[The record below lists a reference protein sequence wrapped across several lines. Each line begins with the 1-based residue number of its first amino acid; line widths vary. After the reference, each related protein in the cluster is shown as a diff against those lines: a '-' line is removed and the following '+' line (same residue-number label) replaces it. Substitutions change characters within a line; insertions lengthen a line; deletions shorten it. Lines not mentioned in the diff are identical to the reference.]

1 MVIFDLDSL
10 QQLFLPVDD
19 LTLFLLLALNP
30 LNLNPDFQLG
40 LSKHVLGMLR
50 CVEHLSGGFHQK
62 MFILY
67 VFILQQVVDPKVEAL
82 PEVLVNFLL
91 LVLQI
96 LQPQL
101 KLALCIQVCAPTRA
115 WKKVP

>member
-1 MVIFDLDSL
+1 MVIFDLYSL
-10 QQLFLPVDD
+10 QQLFLPVND

-30 LNLNPDFQLG
+30 FNLNPDFQLG

-50 CVEHLSGGFHQK
+50 CVEHLSGGFQQK
-62 MFILY
+62 IFILD
-67 VFILQQVVDPKVEAL
+67 VFILQQVVDPKVKAM

-96 LQPQL
+96 LQPLL

-115 WKKVP
+115 REKVP